1 VKNHTE
7 DLSVS
12 SFKFDKSLRL
22 LNAKAYKSVFDDA
35 KLKVSTAE
43 ILILAR
49 INDSAIPRLGLVIA
63 KKNAKHAVQRNR
75 IKRIARESFRLRQ
88 HQLKGIDTVVLA
100 RRNLDKMD
108 NVSMQRVFNR
118 LWQQLEQKAE
128 KHAAK
133 VATLNTPQS
142 N

>member
-1 VKNHTE
+1 MNNHTE
-7 DLSVS
+7 NSSVS
-12 SFKFDKSLRL
+12 RFTFVKSLRL

-49 INDSAIPRLGLVIA
+49 PNDRAAPRLGLIIA

-88 HQLKGIDTVVLA
+88 HQLKGVDTVVLA

-108 NVSMQRVFNR
+108 NVSMHRVFNR

-133 VATLNTPQS
+133 IVKLNIQQP